1 MKNVQKLERN
11 ELTKEELLPEFSTDF
26 PYISSCAELDKYI
39 DPKKYIGCAPHQ
51 VEKYLAE
58 VIRPILDENRELLGM
73 TAEISC

>member
-39 DPKKYIGCAPHQ
+39 DPMVPWCRGIGTG
-51 VEKYLAE
+51 
-58 VIRPILDENRELLGM
+58 R
-73 TAEISC
+73 